1 MERLL
6 VALGGINALI
16 SVACGAYA
24 AHGLR
29 ARVGPEMVANFD
41 AAARYQ
47 MYHAHGVG
55 PIGLLAMHRPSG
67 LLTAAGWV
75 HQFGILIFSGSLYAL
90 VLTGVRGLGAITP
103 VGGVSFM
110 VGWLL
115 LAIAALRS

>member
-1 MERLL
+1 
-6 VALGGINALI
+6 
-16 SVACGAYA
+16 
-24 AHGLR
+24 
-29 ARVGPEMVANFD
+29 P
-41 AAARYQ
+41 
-47 MYHAHGVG
+47 
-55 PIGLLAMHRPSG
+55 RPSG